1 MAAKTSKALRN
12 AGSSLVQETSLQAL
26 LPPASPPVL
35 TLKDL
40 QDALG
45 KHAQLMSD
53 MMDEKLKK
61 LEEKLEE
68 KMEKLEK
75 KMEEKLRAMRVDILS
90 KVESVAE
97 CVLQL
102 DIKVEDLSQK
112 NSILEAKVLENENIR
127 DKMDEELSLVQYNQM
142 QYAIRIRGLKENG
155 KEDLKQLISEAL
167 EGVLGQSASEIEGN
181 MDKVFRVNSWIARQR
196 KLPRDV
202 VVYFTKRVIR
212 DEVIQAAYDTNLVVA
227 EQEVL
232 VLKEIPPKILR
243 RRKDFAFL
251 VQELKKR
258 DIKFRWEIPVGL
270 VATHEGKRHRL
281 VTVAQARDF
290 YSNVLKATP
299 LSFLEA
305 AKGYGVGKFQDVAD
319 RQTEDNG
326 VGGDQATVSSVAA
339 GGQKMTRAALRRA
352 R

>member
-1 MAAKTSKALRN
+1 
-12 AGSSLVQETSLQAL
+12 
-26 LPPASPPVL
+26 
-35 TLKDL
+35 
-40 QDALG
+40 
-45 KHAQLMSD
+45 
-53 MMDEKLKK
+53 
-61 LEEKLEE
+61 
-68 KMEKLEK
+68 MEKLEK

-90 KVESVAE
+90 MVESVAE

-352 R
+352 RREQEQDQQKVMESSKCAYSEDVGGERSKEVLGVMTEVLQKFWGVKIAD